1 MLKKGEKMLIIS
13 KNTIKNL
20 DFQHILNMI
29 EPYSPYGVKKK
40 KKMRTFIP
48 GEEGQLI
55 EELNKVEFF
64 LKHKKR
70 DEMKNILAHFKE
82 IGESIEKSKKGYVLL
97 TVELF
102 EIKNFL
108 IQVNKLIEAVNAD
121 LNLEIIK
128 FNFEDIELK
137 KLTELEKS
145 LDPKEDKLNTF
156 YIYDEYSKKLINL
169 RNRKRKL
176 KREMKEEKEKIKENI
191 KKEYNLNLNLKDEVV
206 ISKAEKDLIE
216 KIESGEHLTFSSENY
231 LNHIYALRKTEKIL
245 LLESKYDEMKSLE
258 DKEEKRIRKN
268 LSKLVSENYD
278 SLKWNIETV
287 GNIDLI
293 LAKSEEAKQTE
304 STKPKVVTENTLN
317 IIKGRHLKT
326 EKFLHEKGN
335 EYTPITVRLSP
346 GTTCITGAN
355 MGGKTVTLKMV
366 GQVMTALA
374 FGLYVPCEK
383 LEAGLRNF
391 IYISTGDEQSVE
403 RGLSTFGAEISSLK
417 EVLEREEN
425 RGLILIDE
433 LAGGTNPKEGYAIT
447 KTIIEYLNEKDS
459 ISIITTHFDKSAE
472 GENILNLQV
481 SGLSSIDE
489 NQLKEELKLN
499 PKKGQEIIAKYMDYT
514 LKKVE
519 GNEVPKDAIRIAQL
533 MGLQED
539 IINKAKEIIQESE

>member
-1 MLKKGEKMLIIS
+1 MIIS
-13 KNTIKNL
+13 ENTIKSL
-20 DFQHILNMI
+20 DFQYILNMI
-29 EPYSPYGVKKK
+29 EPYSPYGIKKK
-40 KKMRTFIP
+40 KKMRIFKP
-48 GEEGQLI
+48 GEEEDLL

-70 DEMKNILAHFKE
+70 DEMKSILAHFKE
-82 IGESIEKSKKGYVLL
+82 VGESIEKAKKGYVLL

-108 IQVNKLIEAVNAD
+108 IQVNKLIDAVNAD
-121 LNLEIIK
+121 LNSERIK
-128 FNFEDIELK
+128 FNFGEIELK
-137 KLTELEKS
+137 KMIELEKS
-145 LDPKEDKLNTF
+145 LDPKKDRLNTF

-176 KREMKEEKEKIKENI
+176 KREMKEEKEKIKEKI
-191 KKEYNLNLNLKDEVV
+191 KQEYDLNLNLKDEVV

-216 KIESGEHLTFSSENY
+216 KIEEGTYLNFSSENY
-231 LNHIYALRKTEKIL
+231 LNHIYGLKKTEKIHQI
-245 LLESKYDEMKSLE
+245 ESKYDEMKSLE

-268 LSKLVSENYD
+268 LSKLVSGSYD

-287 GNIDLI
+287 GKIDLV

-304 STKPKVVTENTLN
+304 STKPLVVEENTLK
-317 IIKGRHLKT
+317 IKKGRHLKT
-326 EKFLHEKGN
+326 EKFLKEKGN
-335 EYTPITVRLSP
+335 QYTPITIELSP

-366 GQVMTALA
+366 GQVMAALVY
-374 FGLYVPCEK
+374 GLYVPCEK
-383 LEAGLRNF
+383 LKAGLRNF

-417 EVLEREEN
+417 KVLEIKEGK
-425 RGLILIDE
+425 GLILIDE

-459 ISIITTHFDKSAE
+459 ISIITTHFDKAAE
-472 GENILNLQV
+472 GEDILKLQV
-481 SGLSSIDE
+481 SGLSQIDE
-489 NQLKEELKLN
+489 NQLKDELKIN

-519 GNEVPKDAIRIAQL
+519 ENEVPKDAIRIAQL

-539 IINKAKEIIQESE
+539 IINKAKEIISKTD

>member
-1 MLKKGEKMLIIS
+1 MIIS

-20 DFQHILNMI
+20 DFQYILNMI
-29 EPYSPYGVKKK
+29 EPYSPYGIKKK
-40 KKMRTFIP
+40 KKMRTFIL

-55 EELNKVEFF
+55 EELNKIEFF

-82 IGESIEKSKKGYVLL
+82 IGESIEKSKKGYILL

-121 LNLEIIK
+121 LNPEKIK
-128 FNFEDIELK
+128 FNFEDI
-137 KLTELEKS
+137 KLRRLVELEKS
-145 LDPKEDKLNTF
+145 LDPKEDRLNTF

-176 KREMKEEKEKIKENI
+176 KREMKEEKEKIKEKI
-191 KKEYNLNLNLKDEVV
+191 KKEYDLNLNLKDEVV
-206 ISKAEKDLIE
+206 ISKAEKNLIE
-216 KIESGEHLTFSSENY
+216 KIESGEYLTFSSENY
-231 LNHIYALRKTEKIL
+231 LNHIYSLRKTEKIL

-268 LSKLVSENYD
+268 LSKLVSESYD

-287 GNIDLI
+287 GNIDLV

-304 STKPKVVTENTLN
+304 STKPKVVTENILK
-317 IIKGRHLKT
+317 IKNGRHLKT

-335 EYTPITVRLSP
+335 EYTPITVDLLP

-366 GQVMTALA
+366 GQVMAVLT
-374 FGLYVPCEK
+374 FGLYVPCER

-403 RGLSTFGAEISSLK
+403 RGLSTFGAEIFSLK
-417 EVLEREEN
+417 EVLEREEG

-472 GENILNLQV
+472 GEDILKLQV
-481 SGLSSIDE
+481 SGLSYIDE
-489 NQLKEELKLN
+489 DQLKDELKLN

-514 LKKVE
+514 LRKVE

-539 IINKAKEIIQESE
+539 IINKAKEIIKESK

>member
-1 MLKKGEKMLIIS
+1 MWKWGEKIMIMS

-20 DFQHILNMI
+20 DFQYILNMI
-29 EPYSPYGVKKK
+29 EPYSPYGIKKK
-40 KKMRTFIP
+40 KKIRTFLP
-48 GEEGQLI
+48 GEEELLQ

-64 LKHKKR
+64 LRHKKR
-70 DEMKNILAHFKE
+70 DEMKNVLVHFKE
-82 IGESIEKSKKGYVLL
+82 IGESIEKAKKGYVLL

-102 EIKNFL
+102 EIKYFL
-108 IQVNKLIEAVNAD
+108 IQVNKLIETIKAD
-121 LNLEIIK
+121 LEPEKIK
-128 FNFEDIELK
+128 FNLEDIQLK
-137 KLTELEKS
+137 RLPELEKS

-176 KREMKEEKEKIKENI
+176 KREMKEEKEVIKDHI
-191 KKEYNLNLNLKDEVV
+191 KKEYDINLNLKDEVV
-206 ISKAEKDLIE
+206 VSKAEKDLIE
-216 KIESGEHLTFSSENY
+216 KIETGDYLTFSSENY

-245 LLESKYDEMKSLE
+245 QLENKYDELKTLE

-268 LSKLVSENYD
+268 LSKLISESYD
-278 SLKWNIETV
+278 SFKWNIDTI
-287 GNIDLI
+287 GNIDLV

-304 STKPKVVTENTLN
+304 STKPLVVKDNYLK
-317 IIKGRHLKT
+317 IKNGRHLKT
-326 EKFLHEKGN
+326 EKFLNERGN
-335 EYTPITVRLSP
+335 EYTPITIDLAP

-366 GQVMTALA
+366 GQVMAALSY
-374 FGLYVPCEK
+374 GLYVPCER

-403 RGLSTFGAEISSLK
+403 RGLSTFGAEISSLT
-417 EVLEREEN
+417 EVLEKDEGK
-425 RGLILIDE
+425 GLILIDE

-459 ISIITTHFDKSAE
+459 ISIITTHFDKAAE
-472 GENILNLQV
+472 GKNILKLQV
-481 SGLSSIDE
+481 SGLSHIDE
-489 NQLKEELKLN
+489 NQLKDELKLN

-519 GNEVPKDAIRIAQL
+519 GDEVPKDAIRIAQL
-533 MGLQED
+533 MGLQES
-539 IINKAKEIIQESE
+539 IINKAKEIIDESN